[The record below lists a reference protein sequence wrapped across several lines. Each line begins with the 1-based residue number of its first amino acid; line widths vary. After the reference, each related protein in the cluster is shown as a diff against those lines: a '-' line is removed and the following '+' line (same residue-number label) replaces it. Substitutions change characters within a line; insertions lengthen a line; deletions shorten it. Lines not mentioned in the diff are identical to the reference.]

1 MTPNELNPDAVK
13 AAVGAQGALLG
24 GLHSNHTTAPKANKP
39 ALTVRLQPDASPVT
53 VFGREAQTLAL
64 LIERGGSGFTSGEA
78 SPLGW
83 ARRTSHYIFK
93 LRGQGIAIAT
103 AMEPTPDG
111 AVVARYSLAEP
122 VTVLSEAVP
131 HD

>member
-1 MTPNELNPDAVK
+1 MTPNEMNPDAVV

-24 GLHSNHTTAPKANKP
+24 GLHPDHTTAPKANKP
-39 ALTVRLQPDASPVT
+39 TLTVRLEPDAPPVT
-53 VFGREAQTLAL
+53 VWGREAQTLAL
-64 LIERGGSGFTSGEA
+64 LIERGASGFTSGEA

-111 AVVARYSLAEP
+111 AVVARYFLAEP
-122 VTVLSEAVP
+122 VTVVSKGVR